1 MVRPSHSHYS
11 TAHGQAAKEHELQQA
26 VQEYETRLTQVT
38 QSLAEFKHRAHTA
51 EVRPVHNSR
60 QKVSDTS
67 LQLQLDESSTDSSRT
82 EQLEK
87 EVKEKNALIGKL
99 RHEGQ
104 STPYGMRPVRPQL
117 PALQR

>member
-1 MVRPSHSHYS
+1 M
-11 TAHGQAAKEHELQQA
+11 QQA
-26 VQEYETRLTQVT
+26 VREYETRLTQVT

-51 EVRPVHNSR
+51 EVRLAYNSQR
-60 QKVSDTS
+60 AASDM
-67 LQLQLDESSTDSSRT
+67 LFQLQLDESSTDSSRT

-104 STPYGMRPVRPQL
+104 WTPHLRPHRSQL